1 MPPYRLNPYE
11 RSTLQ
16 NIAQYADSGIDGGM
30 LFALLQDTIGGA
42 TARRQEHIARQR
54 ELMSGLQ
61 SQAMQLATSGASED
75 AISAALMGQAGPLN
89 DRREGRLMDFV
100 GGLYD
105 DGPVSGLAPADY
117 RAQFATADGV
127 DEEDRAQIGS
137 TVVQEMQK
145 GTPFRDIRDLINK
158 VAIAGGVDEM
168 TAQAWQQEAEVAYE
182 RLLGGSMEDAR
193 NLETRLFNAISGE
206 GGDPQGLTPGMLSS
220 ATGLDDNAF
229 APFVGTGEGE
239 AGISTVE
246 GFLGQVVNDPDLY
259 RRLLES
265 ELYGPKVSPQPM
277 VTASGGPWTDRFGW
291 AGR

>member
-30 LFALLQDTIGGA
+30 LFSLLQGTVEGA
-42 TARRQEHIARQR
+42 MARRQENIARQR

-117 RAQFATADGV
+117 RAQFATATGV
-127 DEEDRAQIGS
+127 DEEDRAAIGS
-137 TVVQEMQK
+137 IVVQGVNE
-145 GTPFRDIRDLINK
+145 GTPFRDIVDLVRQQA
-158 VAIAGGVDEM
+158 VATGQDELM
-168 TAQAWQQEAEVAYE
+168 TQALVGEAETAYE
-182 RLLGGSMEDAR
+182 RLIGGSMESAR
-193 NLETRLFNAISGE
+193 NLETRLWNTLNEQGIDPGDLQE
-206 GGDPQGLTPGMLSS
+206 GHLAE
-220 ATGLDDNAF
+220 ATGLDASAF
-229 APFVGTGEGE
+229 EGYE
-239 AGISTVE
+239 SPTVE
-246 GFLGQVVNDPDLY
+246 GFVAQAVNDPELF

-265 ELYGPKVSPQPM
+265 ELYGPEVNAFTSNRP
-277 VTASGGPWTDRFGW
+277 VFGGERPTTFPAMRPWER
-291 AGR
+291 